1 MPEPVTADDPS
12 EDRGREARSPLE
24 MPRSGWRDILI
35 RTVRRVDR
43 DRIDIVASSVAFWAL
58 LALFPTIA
66 AVIMVWGYMLD
77 PASMRDQISALTA
90 PLPPEAAG
98 LVNDRAAEVAAR
110 ETAAGIGAIIAV
122 SFALW
127 TSAAATKTL
136 MAGLNAAYDERER
149 RGILRFNAVAMLLTL
164 GIFVGFL
171 MSITVIVVIPATLAL
186 QPGLGW
192 TAALVDWLRWP
203 VMAGFAIV
211 GLATLYRFGPSR
223 RQARWRWV
231 SFGAVVAT
239 VLWVAVSFG
248 FSAYVRNVAAYN
260 QFYGTLGGVA
270 VLMIWFWMTAWIVLL
285 GAELNAEIEHQTRR
299 DSTVGPPRPMGRRGA
314 VRADTLGRTP

>member
-1 MPEPVTADDPS
+1 MPD
-12 EDRGREARSPLE
+12 DRGREARSPLQ
-24 MPRSGWRDILI
+24 MPRAGWRDILI
-35 RTVRRVDR
+35 RTARRVDR
-43 DRIDIVASSVAFWAL
+43 DRVDIVASGVAFWAL

-66 AVIMVWGYMLD
+66 AVIMVSGVLLD
-77 PASMRDQISALTA
+77 PASMRDQISALTT

-110 ETAAGIGAIIAV
+110 ERAAGVGAVIAIGFAI
-122 SFALW
+122 W

-149 RGILRFNAVAMLLTL
+149 RGIVRFNVSAILLTL
-164 GIFVGFL
+164 GIFVGFIL
-171 MSITVIVVIPATLAL
+171 SVVAIVVIPATLAL

-192 TAALVDWLRWP
+192 AGALVDWMRWP

-211 GLATLYRFGPSR
+211 GLSTIYRFGPSR

-231 SFGAVVAT
+231 SLGAIVAT
-239 VLWVAVSFG
+239 VLWVLVSLM
-248 FSAYVRNVAAYN
+248 FSGYVRNYAAYN

-270 VLMIWFWMTAWIVLL
+270 VLMIWFWLTAFIVLI

-299 DSTVGPPRPMGRRGA
+299 DSTVGPPKPMGRRGA
-314 VRADTLGRTP
+314 VKADTLGRIP

>member
-1 MPEPVTADDPS
+1 
-12 EDRGREARSPLE
+12 
-24 MPRSGWRDILI
+24 
-35 RTVRRVDR
+35 
-43 DRIDIVASSVAFWAL
+43 
-58 LALFPTIA
+58 
-66 AVIMVWGYMLD
+66 
-77 PASMRDQISALTA
+77 
-90 PLPPEAAG
+90 
-98 LVNDRAAEVAAR
+98 
-110 ETAAGIGAIIAV
+110 
-122 SFALW
+122 
-127 TSAAATKTL
+127 

-203 VMAGFAIV
+203 VMAAFAIV

-231 SFGAVVAT
+231 SLGAVVAT

-285 GAELNAEIEHQTRR
+285 GAELNAEVEHQTRR

>member
-1 MPEPVTADDPS
+1 MTDDG
-12 EDRGREARSPLE
+12 RGREAASPLE
-24 MPRSGWRDILI
+24 MPRAGWRDILI
-35 RTVRRVDR
+35 RTARRVDR
-43 DRIDIVASSVAFWAL
+43 DRIDIFASSVAFWAL

-77 PASMRDQISALTA
+77 PATMRDQISALTT
-90 PLPPEAAG
+90 PLPTEAAG

-110 ETAAGIGAIIAV
+110 ETAAGIGAIIAIG
-122 SFALW
+122 FAIW
-127 TSAAATKTL
+127 ASAAATKTL

-149 RGILRFNAVAMLLTL
+149 RGFVRFNVVALLLTF
-164 GIFVGFL
+164 GIFAGFL
-171 MSITVIVVIPATLAL
+171 LSITVIVVIPTTLAL

-203 VMAGFAIV
+203 VMAAFAIL

-223 RQARWRWV
+223 RHARWRWV
-231 SFGAVVAT
+231 SLGAVVAT
-239 VLWVAVSFG
+239 ILWVAVSFG

-270 VLMIWFWMTAWIVLL
+270 VLMIWFWLTALIVLL

-314 VRADTLGRTP
+314 VKADTLGPTP